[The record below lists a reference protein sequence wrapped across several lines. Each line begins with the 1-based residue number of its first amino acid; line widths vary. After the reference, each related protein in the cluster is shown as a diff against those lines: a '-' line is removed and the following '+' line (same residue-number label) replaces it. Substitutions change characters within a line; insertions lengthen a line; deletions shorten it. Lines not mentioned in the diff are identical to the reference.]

1 MNMTTSHRLIAF
13 LMWFVGVGIII
24 APAAWGI
31 SNDTIGA
38 AMMFTALI
46 LLRIC
51 DLENSLKRMGEESRN
66 HAKETQ

>member
-24 APAAWGI
+24 APPAWEI

-38 AMMFTALI
+38 VMVLTALV

-51 DLENSLKRMGEESRN
+51 DLEDRLNRMGDGAN
-66 HAKETQ
+66 AKEMP

>member
-24 APAAWGI
+24 APAAWEI

-38 AMMFTALI
+38 VMMFTALI

-51 DLENSLKRMGEESRN
+51 DLEDRLKRMDDEAN
-66 HAKETQ
+66 AKETP